1 LILAVKKILPVLLFI
16 FLVSACSILP
26 VVPTPTSIPDTA
38 TPTVTFTPTPTIVW
52 FPATATPTPE
62 MTTTVTPTAQVLPQL
77 GEVIFQDPLAAKGH
91 WQTARSA
98 QGGVAFGND
107 ELTVTVASPK
117 AYIFTLRD
125 SPSLSDFY
133 MEVTSISSLCRETDS
148 YGVVFRAKTGRDYYR
163 LVISCAGTVWMERE
177 NGGYSINLSDQMLS
191 GQAHPGPETTLR
203 LGLLAQGKQYSVFI
217 NGVYQFTASDPA
229 FLHGSLGFFARSGGD
244 TAVTVSF
251 KDLVVTGL
259 K

>member
-1 LILAVKKILPVLLFI
+1 MKKILPVLIILL
-16 FLVSACSILP
+16 FLVSACDILP
-26 VVPTPTSIPDTA
+26 SVPTPTFIPDTA
-38 TPTVTFTPTPTIVW
+38 TPTLIFTPTPTIVW
-52 FPATATPTPE
+52 FPATATPTPV
-62 MTTTVTPTAQVLPQL
+62 MTSTPTPTAQVLPQL
-77 GEVIFQDPLAAKGH
+77 GGVIFQDPLATQGH
-91 WQTARSA
+91 WQTARGPK
-98 QGGVAFGND
+98 GGVAFGND

-125 SPSLSDFY
+125 SPLLNNFY

-148 YGVVFRAKTGRDYYR
+148 YGVIFRARTGRDYYR

-177 NGGYSINLSDQMLS
+177 NGGYTINLSNQMLS
-191 GQAHPGPETTLR
+191 GQAHPGPETNLR

-217 NGVYQFTASDPA
+217 NGVYQFSASDPA
-229 FLHGSLGFFARSGGD
+229 FLQGSLGFFARSGGD

>member
-1 LILAVKKILPVLLFI
+1 V
-16 FLVSACSILP
+16 VSGHGDPNPADDYNRNSHSASAASIG
-26 VVPTPTSIPDTA
+26 SGNISRS
-38 TPTVTFTPTPTIVW
+38 
-52 FPATATPTPE
+52 
-62 MTTTVTPTAQVLPQL
+62 
-77 GEVIFQDPLAAKGH
+77 LAAKGH

-117 AYIFTLRD
+117 AYVFTLRD

-191 GQAHPGPETTLR
+191 GQAHPAP
-203 LGLLAQGKQYSVFI
+203 KQPCAW
-217 NGVYQFTASDPA
+217 VYWPRESNTASLSTAFTNLPPA
-229 FLHGSLGFFARSGGD
+229 ILLFLHGSLGFFARSGGD